1 MLPCRAMELTIANIS
16 ALVCIGLV
24 AGLLG
29 SMLGVGGGFIIV
41 PVLILALKL
50 PMQVAVGSSLV
61 AIVANSCTAASA
73 YLKTRMT
80 NIRLGLLMETTTVP
94 GAILGAIAATLL
106 ASSTLSIFFGIVLLY
121 VSYSMIF
128 RQPAMTEDI
137 APTTDSTNLDDDSS
151 SFLGQSQSMYYDISQ
166 RRPIN
171 YEIKR
176 VPWGLTTSFLAG
188 ILSSMLGIGGGIIK
202 VPVMHSIMG
211 IPIKV
216 AIGTSSF
223 MIALTTAAGA
233 LIYYH
238 NGYVHPSIVTPL
250 IVGVVGGALLGTSLA
265 QRATGAWLR
274 KGFGGLLLVT
284 AILMFLRTAN
294 VM

>member
-1 MLPCRAMELTIANIS
+1 MLPCRTMELTIANIS
-16 ALVCIGLV
+16 ALVGIGLF

-41 PVLILALKL
+41 PVLTLALKL

-80 NIRLGLLMETTTVP
+80 NVRLGLLLETTTVP
-94 GAILGAIAATLL
+94 GAIIGAIAVTLL
-106 ASSTLSIFFGIVLLY
+106 TSSTLGILFGIALLY
-121 VSYSMIF
+121 VSYSMISH
-128 RQPAMTEDI
+128 RPVI
-137 APTTDSTNLDDDSS
+137 TDSIASTSNSANSDDTST
-151 SFLGQSQSMYYDISQ
+151 SFPSQSHNIYYDVSQ
-166 RRPIN
+166 HRSVT

-176 VPWGLTTSFLAG
+176 IPSGLIASFLAG

-202 VPVMHSIMG
+202 VPVMHSLMG

-223 MIALTTAAGA
+223 MIAITTAAGA
-233 LIYYH
+233 LIYYR
-238 NGYVHPSIVTPL
+238 NGYVNPSIVTPL

-265 QRATGAWLR
+265 QKIKGAWLR
-274 KGFGGLLLVT
+274 RGFGGLLLVT
-284 AILMFLRTAN
+284 AILMFLRAAN